1 MAVAAGA
8 GAVVASGS
16 GIAVAGSEVSGS
28 EMSGAEVGGTAV
40 AGTAVAG
47 ADVGGAGV
55 GVAASPQAA
64 ATMTSTR
71 NILRK
76 PRAILC
82 FLAPRKVRFD
92 PLINSITSL
101 SGQKAG
107 VALMT
112 PRYFITN
119 C

>member
-28 EMSGAEVGGTAV
+28 EVSGAEVGGTAV
-40 AGTAVAG
+40 AGAAVAG
-47 ADVGGAGV
+47 ADVAGADV

-64 ATMTSTR
+64 ATMTNTR
-71 NILRK
+71 SILK
-76 PRAILC
+76 TPRAILC

-92 PLINSITSL
+92 PSINFITS
-101 SGQKAG
+101 
-107 VALMT
+107 
-112 PRYFITN
+112 
-119 C
+119 

>member
-1 MAVAAGA
+1 MAVATGA
-8 GAVVASGS
+8 GAVVAAGS

-28 EMSGAEVGGTAV
+28 EVSGTEVGGTAV
-40 AGTAVAG
+40 GGNAVAG

-71 NILRK
+71 NILRR

-92 PLINSITSL
+92 PSINLITS
-101 SGQKAG
+101 
-107 VALMT
+107 
-112 PRYFITN
+112 
-119 C
+119 

>member
-8 GAVVASGS
+8 GAVVAAGS
-16 GIAVAGSEVSGS
+16 GIAVAGSEV
-28 EMSGAEVGGTAV
+28 SGAEVGGTAV

-47 ADVGGAGV
+47 ADVAGTDV

-64 ATMTSTR
+64 ATITSTR

-92 PLINSITSL
+92 PLINFITS
-101 SGQKAG
+101 
-107 VALMT
+107 
-112 PRYFITN
+112 
-119 C
+119 